1 MATLPTATNPRLKK
15 YGMLTSTSY
24 AGASYDAS
32 SRSSV
37 ELGGWNP
44 TLRSPDAA
52 LLPERKQLDART
64 RDLERN
70 SGWAYAGVTR
80 KLDNT
85 LGANVRMQLQPDYAA
100 LGITKEEARTFS
112 KQVEGEWR
120 LYTRDMGRRCDAG
133 KRLTFGGM
141 ARVLLW
147 HWTVDGRCLAVPV
160 NLPKRGAR
168 YATAFMLIDPVRLT
182 NPRGQPN
189 TWQMRDGIEI
199 DQYNAPI
206 AYNIRNQHPGDY
218 LLTDP
223 TNSYSW
229 TRIPAET
236 SWGRR
241 RVVHA
246 FDQRQAE
253 QTNGISALIVAM
265 KRLKMIETHADLR
278 IQKAAIEATFAAFI
292 KSSLP
297 SEVLFKGLTEAP
309 TGYQGDVDDLAL
321 YTDFVADYH
330 EKNQY
335 KLNGARVGQLLP
347 NESFEVVK
355 SEGPGQDYEV
365 AERAWLRYFCS
376 IIDISYEQ
384 LSGDWSGVNYST
396 ARALLSQV
404 WKATQRLLDTFGDAV
419 LTPMFLLWLEEA
431 VMTGRVK
438 LPAGAPDFYEAT
450 AAWCNPIWTGP
461 GAGYLDPKKERD
473 AEVVGRNGGN
483 LTLKDMLAEEGKD
496 WEDHIDQLALE
507 QDALKAAKLPIPQP
521 SSVDGRQIIEPTDAI
536 AEAEVGTQGLGK

>member
-1 MATLPTATNPRLKK
+1 
-15 YGMLTSTSY
+15 MLSSTSY

-44 TLRSPDAA
+44 SLRSPDSA

-85 LGANVRMQLQPDYAA
+85 LGANVRMQLQPDYQA
-100 LGITKEEARTFS
+100 LGITKEAGRAFAKSVEA
-112 KQVEGEWR
+112 EWR
-120 LYTRDMGRRCDAG
+120 LYTRDLNKRCDAG

-147 HWTVDGRCLAVPV
+147 HWTIDGRCLAVPV
-160 NLPKRGAR
+160 NLPNRGAR
-168 YATAFMLIDPVRLT
+168 YATAFMLVDPVRLT
-182 NPRGQPN
+182 NPYGRPN
-189 TWQMRDGIEI
+189 TYQMRDGIEI
-199 DQYNAPI
+199 DRYNAPI

-218 LLTDP
+218 LLADP

-236 SWGRR
+236 AWGRK
-241 RVVHA
+241 RVIHA

-253 QTNGISALIVAM
+253 QTNGLSALVVAM

-309 TGYQGDVDDLAL
+309 DGYQGDVDDLTA

-355 SEGPGQDYEV
+355 SEGPGQDYEA
-365 AERAWLRYFCS
+365 AERTWLRYFAS
-376 IIDISYEQ
+376 IMDISYEQ

-396 ARALLSQV
+396 ARALLAQV
-404 WKATQRLLDTFGDAV
+404 WKATQRLLESFGDAV
-419 LTPMFLLWLEEA
+419 LTPMFALWLEEA
-431 VMTGRVK
+431 IGTGRVAV
-438 LPAGAPDFYEAT
+438 PAGGPDFYEAMS
-450 AAWCNPIWTGP
+450 AYCNPVWTGP

-473 AEVVGRNGGN
+473 SEVVARNGGN
-483 LTLKDMLAEEGKD
+483 LTLQDMLAERGID
-496 WEDHIDQLALE
+496 WEDYVDQLELEKDALE
-507 QDALKAAKLPIPQP
+507 AAGLPLPQP
-521 SSVDGRQIIEPTDAI
+521 AAVGGKQIIESADAI
-536 AEAEVGTQGLGK
+536 AEAEAGQQGADE